1 MANLR
6 LKKLILEVVD
16 NQLRDNNPP
25 VVREIYDRLT
35 AEGYSAREAKE
46 KIGAVVLEE
55 IYDVMKENQPYNE
68 KRYTDALKDM
78 VQKCIDYEDTHKIL
92 TEWDEWDQLVQDG
105 YEAQEKQED
114 SEMITC
120 WWRAWELFQKMIE
133 KAEYKISISGLM
145 ESQDYQYPVDA
156 WLQDLEMEL
165 GNTGEHEKRMEFCQK
180 ILEMLDW
187 SCDDDSC
194 FKNAIGEEL
203 YAMGKY

>member
-78 VQKCIDYEDTHKIL
+78 IQKCIDYEDTHKIL

-156 WLQDLEMEL
+156 WLQDLEME
-165 GNTGEHEKRMEFCQK
+165 
-180 ILEMLDW
+180 
-187 SCDDDSC
+187 
-194 FKNAIGEEL
+194 
-203 YAMGKY
+203 